1 MVNAILID
9 GCIWI
14 SSSFVIRIKSIFVC
28 TGDTWI
34 ALGSLRTAQYSTS
47 DNISN
52 SKIYMSEEN
61 NMGHTLN
68 KPIWWRFSCLKKCSI
83 QNA

>member
-1 MVNAILID
+1 MVASGFPALSQDLHTANMD
-9 GCIWI
+9 YNY
-14 SSSFVIRIKSIFVC
+14 FVIRIKSIFVC

-34 ALGSLRTAQYSTS
+34 ALGSLRTAQYSKS

-61 NMGHTLN
+61 NMGHTF
-68 KPIWWRFSCLKKCSI
+68 K
-83 QNA
+83 